1 MFIFNFSIGASLIF
15 CAFFYGLN
23 YSNLLLILPLEE
35 SPILQLASF
44 WFFFTFV
51 ICTAKLSLQ
60 NSIQNFILN
69 QKMLEEKEKSILA
82 QKNLSEQTK
91 GFLPSVIYKRILNM
105 HNNEGSSV
113 VEATD
118 EVLRAKKKNIVC
130 LFSDIRNYTNSTKN
144 IDNFLDRSAI
154 PNIKLITSI
163 TDKNNGISRLIG
175 DLF

>member
-1 MFIFNFSIGASLIF
+1 
-15 CAFFYGLN
+15 
-23 YSNLLLILPLEE
+23 
-35 SPILQLASF
+35 
-44 WFFFTFV
+44 
-51 ICTAKLSLQ
+51 
-60 NSIQNFILN
+60 
-69 QKMLEEKEKSILA
+69 MLEEKEKSILA

-175 DLF
+175 DLVLAYFDDESFEKKYYPIVLKCNLNMYRKQCL